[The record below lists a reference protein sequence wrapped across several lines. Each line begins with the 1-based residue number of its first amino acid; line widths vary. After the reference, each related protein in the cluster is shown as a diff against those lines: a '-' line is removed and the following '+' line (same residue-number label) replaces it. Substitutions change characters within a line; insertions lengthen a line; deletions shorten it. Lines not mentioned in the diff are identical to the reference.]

1 MISTLQTP
9 RLSIRPLRQT
19 DAGLVFA
26 LYKSQEPGVVSGLT
40 PFKNL
45 EAAGKYVAG
54 LVGMNKTGFSY
65 HWVIESKASSQ
76 ALGFCNVYLPAPHLM
91 GMGCCELSF
100 ALQDAARG
108 QGLMHEALAEVITFM
123 TQQRH
128 FFRVEALVSP
138 SNPRSQALLE
148 KLGFKQ
154 EGLQRQKM
162 RIGQQRY
169 DMLGYALLA
178 EDLVSHLD

>member
-1 MISTLQTP
+1 LIETRQTP
-9 RLSIRPLRQT
+9 RLTIRPIRQT
-19 DAGLVFA
+19 DAGLIFA
-26 LYKSQEPGVVSGLT
+26 LNKSQDPGVVSGLT

-65 HWVIESKASSQ
+65 HWVIEDTVSKQ
-76 ALGFCNVYLPAPHLM
+76 ALGFCNVYLPAPHLI
-91 GMGCCELSF
+91 GMGCCEISF
-100 ALQDAARG
+100 ALQETARG
-108 QGLMHEALAEVITFM
+108 QGIMHEALVEVIKFI

-128 FFRVEALVSP
+128 FFRIEALVSP
-138 SNPRSQALLE
+138 TNPGSQSLLA

-162 RIGQQRY
+162 LIGQNRF
-169 DMLGYALLA
+169 DMQGYALLA
-178 EDLVSHLD
+178 TEFSAT